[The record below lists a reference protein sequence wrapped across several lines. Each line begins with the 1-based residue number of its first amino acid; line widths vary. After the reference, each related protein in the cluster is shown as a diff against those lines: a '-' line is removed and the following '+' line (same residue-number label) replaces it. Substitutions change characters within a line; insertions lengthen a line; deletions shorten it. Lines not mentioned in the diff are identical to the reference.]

1 MPGGLIQIASYGIH
15 DIFLIGNPQIT
26 FFKTIYRRHSN
37 FSMEYIEE
45 QLNGTQNYGGYLS
58 CNLSKS
64 GDLLHKL
71 YLKINIP
78 EINLDKFHNTDI
90 DYNNNVNSINEYNN
104 FNTYVNDINFF
115 INQTNYYIIQP
126 LYKLL
131 NINANKLKYNDI
143 YAKYKNVKNKM
154 NYTQKLEY
162 INTINIAFF
171 ESFYVPLDNT
181 TYIKVQNNE
190 TGIYILNGNNYQYDK
205 NNGNYVS
212 ANKITAFQTVNIS
225 QYLDFDAFYNRDI
238 ASQAKESDL
247 NTIFQQL
254 LNSYLLQI
262 KIIKQKL
269 VTTLQFYKDKYQ
281 TAIRNKMYFAW
292 TEYIGHQLINRIE
305 IDIGGKVIDFTD
317 SVKMNIHFQLT
328 NKIMHDET
336 YNKLIGNVDELK
348 TFNSNIKPAYT
359 LYVPIEFW
367 FGKYSGLSIPLIF
380 LRYHD
385 VKINVKLNDLVNCCY
400 YEKLK
405 ADVLIED
412 IVPNLESVTLIA
424 NYIYLDSDERKKF
437 AQLNH
442 EYLIDQTQVAE
453 YTDIKTQKLNIELS
467 FFNPIKQLFWLIRD
481 QNNLARLKYFDYST
495 SYYVDIYEFL
505 SSSDGIIKIRTVEQ
519 MLSNNINIGDTINI
533 CNSIYYTRTY
543 IVHDIQNEYLFI
555 KFNKYYIENYSYNY
569 NIITENNI
577 TFYQKSDSYVGN
589 SQAYIVKVN
598 NSNPFLLST
607 LELNGIQRFY
617 KVDSNYSN
625 FVQPY
630 QHNSRTPNYGI
641 NSYSFALYPEEYQP
655 SGFCNFNRLDLK
667 TMIFEFNNNYITSYN
682 SKNLIIYA
690 HGYNILRF
698 AYGKAGIILNI

>member
-45 QLNGTQNYGGYLS
+45 QLNGTQNYGGYLT
-58 CNLSKS
+58 CILSKS

-78 EINLDKFHNTDI
+78 EINLDKITYTDT
-90 DYNNNVNSINEYNN
+90 DPNYNDNYIKEFTDFNN
-104 FNTYVNDINFF
+104 YVNNLNFF

-126 LYKLL
+126 FYKLL
-131 NINANKLKYNDI
+131 NVNTKPKYNDI
-143 YAKYKNVKNKM
+143 YAKYKIAKNKM
-154 NYTQKLEY
+154 NYTQK
-162 INTINIAFF
+162 IKDISNINIAFF
-171 ESFYVPLDNT
+171 ETFFVPLDNT
-181 TYIKVQNNE
+181 NYIQVQNDE
-190 TGIYILNGNNYQYDK
+190 TGLYVQSGNYYQYD
-205 NNGNYVS
+205 NINGNYVS
-212 ANKITAFQTVNIS
+212 ANKIIAFQTVNLS

-238 ASQAKESDL
+238 ASQSQIPNL
-247 NTIFQQL
+247 NDFLKSL
-254 LNSYLLQI
+254 LDNFSLQI

-269 VTTLQFYKDKYQ
+269 VSTLQFYQNKYQ
-281 TAIRNKMYFAW
+281 ATTRNKMCFAW
-292 TEYIGHQLINRIE
+292 AEYLGHQLINRIE

-317 SVKMNIHFQLT
+317 SVKMNLHFQLT

-348 TFNSNIKPAYT
+348 TFDSNIKPAYT
-359 LYVPIEFW
+359 LYVPIDFW

-385 VKINVKLNDLVNCCY
+385 VKINIKLNDLVNCCY

-405 ADVLIED
+405 SDVLIED
-412 IVPNLESVTLIA
+412 FFPKLDSVSLIA

-442 EYLIDQTQVAE
+442 EYLIDQSQIAE
-453 YTDIKTQKLNIELS
+453 YTDIKNQKVNIELS
-467 FFNPIKQLFWLIRD
+467 FFNPIKQLFWIIRD

-495 SYYVDIYEFL
+495 SSYVDIYEFL
-505 SSSDGIIKIRTVEQ
+505 SSSNGIIKIRTVEQ

-533 CNSIYYTRTY
+533 CNSIYYNGTY
-543 IVHDIQNEYLFI
+543 IVQDIQNEYLFI
-555 KFNKYYIENYSYNY
+555 KFNKFYIESYNY
-569 NIITENNI
+569 NHNITIKNNI
-577 TFYQKSDSYVGN
+577 AFYQKTDSYVGN
-589 SQAYIVKVN
+589 SQAYIVKIN
-598 NSNPFLLST
+598 NSNPFVLST

-617 KVDSNYSN
+617 KVDSNYTN

-630 QHNSRTPNYGI
+630 QHNSRTPDYGI

-667 TMIFEFNNNYITSYN
+667 TMIFELNNNYITS
-682 SKNLIIYA
+682 SSAKNLSIYA
-690 HGYNILRF
+690 HGYNVLRF
-698 AYGKAGIILNI
+698 AYGKAGIVLNI

>member
-58 CNLSKS
+58 CILSKS

-78 EINLDKFHNTDI
+78 EINLDKIPYTNSDF
-90 DYNNNVNSINEYNN
+90 NNNVNSTNEYKN
-104 FNTYVNDINFF
+104 FSNYVNNINFF

-126 LYKLL
+126 LSKLL
-131 NINANKLKYNDI
+131 NVNANKLKYNDI
-143 YAKYKNVKNKM
+143 YTKYKIVKNKM
-154 NYTQKLEY
+154 NYTQK
-162 INTINIAFF
+162 IKDISNINIAFF
-171 ESFYVPLDNT
+171 DTFYVPLDNT
-181 TYIKVQNNE
+181 NYILVANNE
-190 TGIYILNGNNYQYDK
+190 TGIYIKNGDSYLYNNLDGNN
-205 NNGNYVS
+205 VT
-212 ANKITAFQTVNIS
+212 ANKIIAFQTINVS
-225 QYLDFDAFYNRDI
+225 QYLDFDAYYNRDI
-238 ASQAKESDL
+238 ASRSTEPDL
-247 NTIFQQL
+247 KTIFKSL
-254 LNSYLLQI
+254 LDSYLLQI

-269 VTTLQFYKDKYQ
+269 VSILQFYQNQYQ
-281 TAIRNKMYFAW
+281 AITRNKMYFAW
-292 TEYIGHQLINRIE
+292 TEYLGHHLINKIE

-348 TFNSNIKPAYT
+348 TFNFNIKPAYT
-359 LYVPIEFW
+359 LYVPIDFW

-385 VKINVKLNDLVNCCY
+385 VKINIKLNDLVNCCY

-405 ADVLIED
+405 SDVLIED
-412 IVPNLESVTLIA
+412 VVPNLESVTLIA

-442 EYLIDQTQVAE
+442 EYLIDQTQIAE
-453 YTDIKTQKLNIELS
+453 YTDIKNQKVNIELS
-467 FFNPIKQLFWLIRD
+467 FFNPVKQLFWLIRD

-495 SYYVDIYEFL
+495 SYYVDVYEFL
-505 SSSDGIIKIRTVEQ
+505 SSSNGIIKIRTIEQ

-533 CNSIYYTRTY
+533 CNSIYYTGTY
-543 IVHDIQNEYLFI
+543 IVHEIQNEYLFI
-555 KFNKYYIENYSYNY
+555 KFNKFYTENYSYNH
-569 NIITENNI
+569 NVITENNI

-589 SQAYIVKVN
+589 SQAYIIKIN
-598 NSNPFLLST
+598 NSNPFVLST
-607 LELNGIQRFY
+607 LELNGVQRFY

-667 TMIFEFNNNYITSYN
+667 TMIFELNNNYITS
-682 SKNLIIYA
+682 SAKNLLIYA
-690 HGYNILRF
+690 HGYNVLRF
-698 AYGKAGIILNI
+698 AYGKAGIVLNI